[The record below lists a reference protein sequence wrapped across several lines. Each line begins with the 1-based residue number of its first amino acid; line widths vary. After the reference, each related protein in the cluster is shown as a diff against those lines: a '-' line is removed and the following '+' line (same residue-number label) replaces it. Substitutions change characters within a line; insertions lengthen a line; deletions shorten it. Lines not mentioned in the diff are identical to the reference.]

1 MQPSELQGTRALR
14 LSATRAFVFGPI
26 AFAAGVVLSTL
37 AGCASDGGTVEAP
50 SAKTGDASLHPPEGG
65 AGAMR
70 LVRGPS
76 LEDIVPGRF
85 YPGADVPS
93 RMRFMEAID
102 NCGRSSDPTVL
113 ADALAIRQAFEASKD
128 EATFL
133 EQLAARFT
141 AWESVPAEPRAKPVE
156 GVVTGYATP
165 VVRAKRRADSRFRYP
180 LFVDLRRRFPE
191 IAEASR
197 RQILSTPGV
206 ASQAIAWVSDPL
218 AWALIETNG
227 SARLVF
233 DDGIEPAEIC
243 ISRVATNGRPWTG
256 MGRWFAANGLIDK
269 PNYTLADVRTT
280 AYIHPEKAEM
290 AALENERVVYFAITD
305 PARFPTAVGLP
316 GAQLIAGWSCAADQS
331 VYPPG
336 SILLVVEETGGKSI
350 GHLLFVH
357 DSGGAIAG
365 PQRVDCYLGEGDAAL
380 TRAGDLRG
388 AARIYRLRGASS
400 AP

>member
-1 MQPSELQGTRALR
+1 MPQTKHSHARRFGAISL
-14 LSATRAFVFGPI
+14 LSAAL
-26 AFAAGVVLSTL
+26 ALAAGPL
-37 AGCASDGGTVEAP
+37 AGCASGGGATQRP
-50 SAKTGDASLHPPEGG
+50 SATSGDASLHPPQGG

-70 LVRGPS
+70 LVRGPDLDS
-76 LEDIVPGRF
+76 LLAGRL
-85 YPGADVPS
+85 YPGGDVPS

-102 NCGRSSDPTVL
+102 NCGRSDDAGVL
-113 ADALAIRQAFEASKD
+113 ADALALRQAFESAKD
-128 EATFL
+128 EESFL
-133 EQLAARFT
+133 KALAERFT
-141 AWESVPAEPRAKPVE
+141 AWESVPAEPAAKPAD
-156 GVVTGYATP
+156 GLVTGYATP
-165 VVRAKRRADSRFRYP
+165 AVRAKRRADGRFRYP

-233 DDGIEPAEIC
+233 DDGIDPGELC
-243 ISRVATNGRPWTG
+243 ISRVATNGRTWTG
-256 MGRWFAANGLIDK
+256 MGRWFAQNGLIDK
-269 PNYTLADVRTT
+269 PDFTLADVRTT
-280 AYIHPEKAEM
+280 AYVHPEKAEM
-290 AALENERVVYFAITD
+290 AALDNERVVYFAITD
-305 PARFPTAVGLP
+305 PARFPTTVGLP
-316 GAQLIAGWSCAADQS
+316 GGQLIAGWSCAADQS

-336 SILLVVEETGGKSI
+336 SILLLVEESDGKQV
-350 GHLLFVH
+350 GHILFVH

-380 TRAGDLRG
+380 ARAGELRG
-388 AARIYRLRGASS
+388 AARVYRLRSASD

>member
-1 MQPSELQGTRALR
+1 MPQTKRSLSRRAGAISL
-14 LSATRAFVFGPI
+14 VV
-26 AFAAGVVLSTL
+26 AALAMAALPL
-37 AGCASDGGTVEAP
+37 AGCASDGGAAERP
-50 SAKTGDASLHPPEGG
+50 SAKAGDPSLHPPQGG

-70 LVRGPS
+70 LVRGPE
-76 LEDIVPGRF
+76 LDVLAPGRI
-85 YPGADVPS
+85 YPTADVPS

-102 NCGRSSDPTVL
+102 NCGRAGDAGVL
-113 ADALAIRQAFEASKD
+113 ADALALRQAFESSKD
-128 EATFL
+128 EAGFL
-133 EQLAARFT
+133 QALSERFT
-141 AWESVPAEPRAKPVE
+141 AWESVPADTGAKPAA
-156 GVVTGYATP
+156 GLVTGYATP

-197 RQILSTPGV
+197 RQILATPGV

-218 AWALIETNG
+218 AWSLIETNG
-227 SARLVF
+227 SGRLVF
-233 DDGIEPAEIC
+233 DDGIEPAELC
-243 ISRVATNGRPWTG
+243 ISRVATNGRAWTG
-256 MGRWFAANGLIDK
+256 MGRWFAERGLIDK

-290 AALENERVVYFAITD
+290 AALDNERVVYFAIID
-305 PARFPTAVGLP
+305 PTRFPTTLGLP
-316 GAQLIAGWSCAADQS
+316 GGQLIAGWSCAADQS

-336 SILLVVEETGGKSI
+336 SILLLVEEADGKQV

-380 TRAGDLRG
+380 TRAGELRG
-388 AARIYRLRGASS
+388 AARVYRLRSAEGA
-400 AP
+400 P